1 MIEAPEARILC
12 RQLNE
17 TVRGKKITDV
27 YTQFSPHKFAWF
39 TGSSEVYAEQL
50 SGKTIDHAQSQGGMV
65 EITIGDKVL
74 ILTDGVNLRYLA
86 PGSKLP
92 AKHQLLIAFEDESCL
107 VASVRMYGGLM
118 CYDKDAADGVL
129 SNYYLTARSKPQV
142 MSDAFSK
149 EYFLGLINADSAQKK
164 SAKAFLATEQTIP
177 GLGNGVLQ
185 DILYHTHIHPKKKIS
200 GLTDKERENLFYQ
213 IKETMN
219 DIYHLGGR
227 STESDLFGANGKY
240 VACLSKDTRHGLPPL
255 RRNHCERELSG
266 RQHLLLQRL
275 PTTADGVAPE

>member
-39 TGSSEVYAEQL
+39 TGSSEEYAEQL

-142 MSDAFSK
+142 MS
-149 EYFLGLINADSAQKK
+149 
-164 SAKAFLATEQTIP
+164 
-177 GLGNGVLQ
+177 V
-185 DILYHTHIHPKKKIS
+185 
-200 GLTDKERENLFYQ
+200 EN
-213 IKETMN
+213 
-219 DIYHLGGR
+219 
-227 STESDLFGANGKY
+227 
-240 VACLSKDTRHGLPPL
+240 
-255 RRNHCERELSG
+255 
-266 RQHLLLQRL
+266 
-275 PTTADGVAPE
+275 

>member
-39 TGSSEVYAEQL
+39 TGSSEEYAEQL

-142 MSDAFSK
+142 MSDGFSP
-149 EYFLGLINADSAQKK
+149 EYFL
-164 SAKAFLATEQTIP
+164 
-177 GLGNGVLQ
+177 
-185 DILYHTHIHPKKKIS
+185 
-200 GLTDKERENLFYQ
+200 FY
-213 IKETMN
+213 
-219 DIYHLGGR
+219 
-227 STESDLFGANGKY
+227 STY
-240 VACLSKDTRHGLPPL
+240 
-255 RRNHCERELSG
+255 
-266 RQHLLLQRL
+266 
-275 PTTADGVAPE
+275 

>member
-1 MIEAPEARILC
+1 
-12 RQLNE
+12 
-17 TVRGKKITDV
+17 
-27 YTQFSPHKFAWF
+27 
-39 TGSSEVYAEQL
+39 
-50 SGKTIDHAQSQGGMV
+50 MV

-107 VASVRMYGGLM
+107 IASVRMYGGIM
-118 CYDKDAADGVL
+118 CYSKDAANGVL
-129 SNYYLTARSKPQV
+129 SEYYRTAKSKPQV
-142 MSDAFSK
+142 MSDGFSP

-240 VACLSKDTRHGLPPL
+240 VACLSKDTAGMACPRCGETIVKENYLGGSIYYCRGCQPLPP
-255 RRNHCERELSG
+255 
-266 RQHLLLQRL
+266 
-275 PTTADGVAPE
+275 A

>member
-39 TGSSEVYAEQL
+39 TGSSEEYAEQL

-118 CYDKDAADGVL
+118 CYDKDAANGVL
-129 SNYYLTARSKPQV
+129 SNYYLTARRNPPKLSLPPNRR
-142 MSDAFSK
+142 FP
-149 EYFLGLINADSAQKK
+149 DSATVFCRISFTIHISTRRKK
-164 SAKAFLATEQTIP
+164 
-177 GLGNGVLQ
+177 
-185 DILYHTHIHPKKKIS
+185 
-200 GLTDKERENLFYQ
+200 
-213 IKETMN
+213 
-219 DIYHLGGR
+219 
-227 STESDLFGANGKY
+227 
-240 VACLSKDTRHGLPPL
+240 
-255 RRNHCERELSG
+255 
-266 RQHLLLQRL
+266 
-275 PTTADGVAPE
+275 

>member
-39 TGSSEVYAEQL
+39 TGSSEEYAEQL

-129 SNYYLTARSKPQV
+129 SNYYLTARSKPPGHVRRFQPGIFPRTYQCRQRTEEIRQSFPCHRTDDSRTRQRCFAGYPLPYTYPPEEKNKRTDRQRARKFV
-142 MSDAFSK
+142 LSDK
-149 EYFLGLINADSAQKK
+149 RDDE
-164 SAKAFLATEQTIP
+164 
-177 GLGNGVLQ
+177 
-185 DILYHTHIHPKKKIS
+185 
-200 GLTDKERENLFYQ
+200 
-213 IKETMN
+213 
-219 DIYHLGGR
+219 
-227 STESDLFGANGKY
+227 
-240 VACLSKDTRHGLPPL
+240 
-255 RRNHCERELSG
+255 
-266 RQHLLLQRL
+266 
-275 PTTADGVAPE
+275 

>member
-39 TGSSEVYAEQL
+39 TGSSEEYAEQL
-50 SGKTIDHAQSQGGMV
+50 SGK
-65 EITIGDKVL
+65 
-74 ILTDGVNLRYLA
+74 
-86 PGSKLP
+86 
-92 AKHQLLIAFEDESCL
+92 
-107 VASVRMYGGLM
+107 
-118 CYDKDAADGVL
+118 
-129 SNYYLTARSKPQV
+129 
-142 MSDAFSK
+142 
-149 EYFLGLINADSAQKK
+149 
-164 SAKAFLATEQTIP
+164 TIP

-240 VACLSKDTRHGLPPL
+240 VACLSKDTAGMACPRCGETIAKENYLGGSIYYCRGCQPQI
-255 RRNHCERELSG
+255 G
-266 RQHLLLQRL
+266 RAH
-275 PTTADGVAPE
+275 V

>member
-39 TGSSEVYAEQL
+39 TGSSEEYAEQL

-129 SNYYLTARSKPQV
+129 SNYYLTARSRSCPTV
-142 MSDAFSK
+142 SARNISSDLSMPTAHRRNPPKLSLPPNRRFP
-149 EYFLGLINADSAQKK
+149 DSATVFCRISFTIHISTRRKK
-164 SAKAFLATEQTIP
+164 
-177 GLGNGVLQ
+177 
-185 DILYHTHIHPKKKIS
+185 
-200 GLTDKERENLFYQ
+200 
-213 IKETMN
+213 
-219 DIYHLGGR
+219 
-227 STESDLFGANGKY
+227 
-240 VACLSKDTRHGLPPL
+240 
-255 RRNHCERELSG
+255 
-266 RQHLLLQRL
+266 
-275 PTTADGVAPE
+275 

>member
-118 CYDKDAADGVL
+118 CYDKDAADG
-129 SNYYLTARSKPQV
+129 
-142 MSDAFSK
+142 
-149 EYFLGLINADSAQKK
+149 
-164 SAKAFLATEQTIP
+164 
-177 GLGNGVLQ
+177 
-185 DILYHTHIHPKKKIS
+185 
-200 GLTDKERENLFYQ
+200 
-213 IKETMN
+213 
-219 DIYHLGGR
+219 
-227 STESDLFGANGKY
+227 
-240 VACLSKDTRHGLPPL
+240 
-255 RRNHCERELSG
+255 
-266 RQHLLLQRL
+266 
-275 PTTADGVAPE
+275 

>member
-39 TGSSEVYAEQL
+39 IPVEQ
-50 SGKTIDHAQSQGGMV
+50 KTIDHAQSQGGMV

-107 VASVRMYGGLM
+107 VASVTRQRCFAGYPLP
-118 CYDKDAADGVL
+118 YTYPPEEKNKRTDRQRARKFVL
-129 SNYYLTARSKPQV
+129 S
-142 MSDAFSK
+142 
-149 EYFLGLINADSAQKK
+149 
-164 SAKAFLATEQTIP
+164 
-177 GLGNGVLQ
+177 
-185 DILYHTHIHPKKKIS
+185 
-200 GLTDKERENLFYQ
+200 DKRDDE
-213 IKETMN
+213 
-219 DIYHLGGR
+219 
-227 STESDLFGANGKY
+227 
-240 VACLSKDTRHGLPPL
+240 
-255 RRNHCERELSG
+255 
-266 RQHLLLQRL
+266 
-275 PTTADGVAPE
+275 

>member
-39 TGSSEVYAEQL
+39 TGSSEEYAEQL
-50 SGKTIDHAQSQGGMV
+50 SGK
-65 EITIGDKVL
+65 
-74 ILTDGVNLRYLA
+74 
-86 PGSKLP
+86 
-92 AKHQLLIAFEDESCL
+92 
-107 VASVRMYGGLM
+107 
-118 CYDKDAADGVL
+118 
-129 SNYYLTARSKPQV
+129 
-142 MSDAFSK
+142 
-149 EYFLGLINADSAQKK
+149 
-164 SAKAFLATEQTIP
+164 TIP

-200 GLTDKERENLFYQ
+200 
-213 IKETMN
+213 
-219 DIYHLGGR
+219 
-227 STESDLFGANGKY
+227 
-240 VACLSKDTRHGLPPL
+240 LSLKRYRRHGLPPL

-275 PTTADGVAPE
+275 PTTAAGVAPE

>member
-39 TGSSEVYAEQL
+39 TGSSEEYAEQL

-142 MSDAFSK
+142 TSDGFSP

-185 DILYHTHIHPKKKIS
+185 DILFKSHIHPKRRLATLGDVELGRMYSSVKS
-200 GLTDKERENLFYQ
+200 TLRDMADR
-213 IKETMN
+213 
-219 DIYHLGGR
+219 GGR
-227 STESDLFGANGKY
+227 DTEKDLLGKPGGY
-240 VACLSKDTRHGLPPL
+240 KTLLSKNTFVVG
-255 RRNHCERELSG
+255 S
-266 RQHLLLQRL
+266 RL
-275 PTTADGVAPE
+275 V